1 MAVVLFSSDDLTRQK
16 FIVTV
21 PSQCLQGTVN
31 DREIHTNTQGT
42 SYLDARSNSCSC
54 LLLRTP
60 QMLSKFLA
68 VLPNFSKSL
77 SRTSGVF

>member
-1 MAVVLFSSDDLTRQK
+1 MAVALFSSRNLTRKK
-16 FIVTV
+16 FIVIV
-21 PSQCLQGTVN
+21 PLQRLQVTVN

-54 LLLRTP
+54 LLLRTQ

-68 VLPNFSKSL
+68 FLPNFSKSL
-77 SRTSGVF
+77 S